1 MDEQTKIKA
10 KNKSIKKPKGAYDSN
25 QVIQQKIS
33 KIDDVFLKMHRVNLS
48 TRFLKML
55 RPLYLEMI
63 LSRKFRLRSLSGC
76 SICRRL
82 GIRLTTG

>member
-33 KIDDVFLKMHRVNLS
+33 KIDDVFLKNASSEFIDKVFKDAS
-48 TRFLKML
+48 TIIL
-55 RPLYLEMI
+55 RDDFIKKVQTP
-63 LSRKFRLRSLSGC
+63 
-76 SICRRL
+76 
-82 GIRLTTG
+82 